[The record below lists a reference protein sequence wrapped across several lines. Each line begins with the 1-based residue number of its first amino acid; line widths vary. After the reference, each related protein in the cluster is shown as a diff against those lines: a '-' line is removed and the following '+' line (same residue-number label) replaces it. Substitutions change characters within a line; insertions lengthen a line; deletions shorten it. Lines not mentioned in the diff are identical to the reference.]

1 MKTSKKIETYFSMIE
16 GIRYE
21 NQHGG
26 SYAYVQ
32 FLAYARELVAA
43 LRPLKKLERQID
55 AIESVSWL
63 FNEYLCAR
71 FSHSQKVIFETKIAE
86 LKETFNSIR
95 LSLKSFEFE
104 QAASG
109 THHHKQAA

>member
-43 LRPLKKLERQID
+43 LRPLKKVERQID

-71 FSHSQKVIFETKIAE
+71 FSHSQKVIFESKIND

-95 LSLKSFEFE
+95 RTLNNADFE
-104 QAASG
+104 QALSG
-109 THHHKQAA
+109 GVHHKQAA